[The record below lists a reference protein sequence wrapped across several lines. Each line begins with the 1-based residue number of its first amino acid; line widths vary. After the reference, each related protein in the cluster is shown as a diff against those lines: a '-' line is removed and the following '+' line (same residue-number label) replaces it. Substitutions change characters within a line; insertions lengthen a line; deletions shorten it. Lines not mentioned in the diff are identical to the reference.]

1 MNKKQKSMK
10 VLVFMIKWRKS
21 YKNLRSRW
29 RRQMRLRN
37 YSMISLVML
46 KLLKLKLLFK
56 VPQLIKKEKNH
67 Q

>member
-29 RRQMRLRN
+29 RRQM
-37 YSMISLVML
+37 
-46 KLLKLKLLFK
+46 
-56 VPQLIKKEKNH
+56 
-67 Q
+67 